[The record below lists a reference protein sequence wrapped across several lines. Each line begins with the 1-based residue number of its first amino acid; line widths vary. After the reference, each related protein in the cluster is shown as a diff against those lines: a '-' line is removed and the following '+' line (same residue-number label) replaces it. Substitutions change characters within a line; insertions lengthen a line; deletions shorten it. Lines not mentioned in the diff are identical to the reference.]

1 MYLLYE
7 SEIKALGKRAEDFLL
22 HQRKMLPLLKSHE
35 RYQSLIVEETPAAI
49 AKHLLKERGVLGSHY
64 LQGDLDRLTKEI
76 QVNLSNMEWFN
87 NNC

>member
-1 MYLLYE
+1 MYLLYD
-7 SEIKALGKRAEDFLL
+7 SEIKALGKQAETFVK
-22 HQRKMLPLLKSHE
+22 HQRLLMPLLQAVVKHE
-35 RYQSLIVEETPAAI
+35 GLIVEETPAAI